1 MAARTK
7 KGRRTTGHDAVATIR
22 LSSELRESVDARPQR
37 ITWISDHR
45 RKLLTDREPPFG
57 LRENHHPTVR
67 GDPSAIERSCD
78 LLAGNGWKGERKKPI
93 VGHGGCGSARSSESD
108 GFSTQFLRST
118 NPLRHTHQHSNPYV
132 MNKTG

>member
-1 MAARTK
+1 VTWSAASIDPVRYPAIV
-7 KGRRTTGHDAVATIR
+7 RRPACGVKAQPIEIVGILVAAGDR
-22 LSSELRESVDARPQR
+22 QNASPQNLRQPVHKPQR

-45 RKLLTDREPPFG
+45 RKLLGDREPPFG

-93 VGHGGCGSARSSESD
+93 VGHGECGSARSSESD
-108 GFSTQFLRST
+108 GF
-118 NPLRHTHQHSNPYV
+118 
-132 MNKTG
+132 